1 MKKELAN
8 ILSEIDLEI
17 DEIDLYGYDVSP
29 VSLAIIHRLQ
39 GILSDLRNDLQTY
52 VFSLKL
58 QFAKLQQRM
67 PCEDG
72 YPTYLLRTSGRTRP
86 SSGGSHW
93 CIRRSL
99 GGCRACLRPQA
110 PADGRM

>member
-1 MKKELAN
+1 MIMKKELAN

-39 GILSDLRNDLQTY
+39 GILSDLQTY
-52 VFSLKL
+52 VFLLKL
-58 QFAKLQQRM
+58 QLAKLQQRM

-86 SSGGSHW
+86 SNGGSRW
-93 CIRRSL
+93 CNRRSL

>member
-8 ILSEIDLEI
+8 ILSGIDLEI
-17 DEIDLYGYDVSP
+17 DENDLYGYDVSP
-29 VSLAIIHRLQ
+29 VFLAIIHRLQ
-39 GILSDLRNDLQTY
+39 DILFDLQTS